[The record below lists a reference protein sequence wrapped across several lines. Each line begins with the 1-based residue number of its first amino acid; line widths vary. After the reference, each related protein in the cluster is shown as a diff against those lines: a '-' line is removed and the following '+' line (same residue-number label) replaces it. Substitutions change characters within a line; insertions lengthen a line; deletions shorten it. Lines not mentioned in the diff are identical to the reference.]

1 MNAGPWIPEKVRPSN
16 FDETDLMN
24 TERKT
29 KNPGSLV
36 EKIATGKANA
46 LEIDHD
52 DLLIGKSNL
61 IINGAQ
67 SPWSVVRVGMV
78 R

>member
-1 MNAGPWIPEKVRPSN
+1 
-16 FDETDLMN
+16 MN

-29 KNPGSLV
+29 NNPGSLV

-52 DLLIGKSNL
+52 DLLIGMSYVLILSLKAGTSNV
-61 IINGAQ
+61 I
-67 SPWSVVRVGMV
+67 
-78 R
+78 

>member
-1 MNAGPWIPEKVRPSN
+1 
-16 FDETDLMN
+16 MN

-29 KNPGSLV
+29 NNPGSLV

-52 DLLIGKSNL
+52 DLLIGMFY
-61 IINGAQ
+61 INGISELSLKALAMFY
-67 SPWSVVRVGMV
+67 P
-78 R
+78 

>member
-1 MNAGPWIPEKVRPSN
+1 MKPSN
-16 FDETDLMN
+16 YDESELMS
-24 TERKT
+24 TERNT

-52 DLLIGKSNL
+52 DLLIGKFYFYPGYD
-61 IINGAQ
+61 IPDI
-67 SPWSVVRVGMV
+67 
-78 R
+78 

>member
-1 MNAGPWIPEKVRPSN
+1 
-16 FDETDLMN
+16 MN

-29 KNPGSLV
+29 NNPGSLV

-52 DLLIGKSNL
+52 DLLIGMFY
-61 IINGAQ
+61 INGISELSLKA
-67 SPWSVVRVGMV
+67 STSNFLSLKT
-78 R
+78 

>member
-1 MNAGPWIPEKVRPSN
+1 
-16 FDETDLMN
+16 MN

-29 KNPGSLV
+29 NNPGSLV

-52 DLLIGKSNL
+52 DLLIGISFLLVPYYGTSKLHNTDTSYSKSL
-61 IINGAQ
+61 KKILSRYFKHRIQ
-67 SPWSVVRVGMV
+67 
-78 R
+78 

>member
-1 MNAGPWIPEKVRPSN
+1 
-16 FDETDLMN
+16 MN

-52 DLLIGKSNL
+52 DLLIGKFYFLSGTSELNA
-61 IINGAQ
+61 GT
-67 SPWSVVRVGMV
+67 SS
-78 R
+78 